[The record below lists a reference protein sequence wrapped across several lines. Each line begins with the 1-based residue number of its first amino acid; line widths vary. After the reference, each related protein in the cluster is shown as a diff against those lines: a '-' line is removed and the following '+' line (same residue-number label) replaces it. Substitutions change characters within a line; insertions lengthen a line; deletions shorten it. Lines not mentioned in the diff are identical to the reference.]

1 MGLWTWS
8 FETSPSASFVMRN
21 YDCFRTWMMGQWTC
35 HFEAFC
41 PASFSITNDDCF
53 WTWMMAQMGHWTG
66 HPDGALDWPFWRRSF
81 SFIPNDKLW
90 LFPDLDGALDLEFSS
105 CSFSF
110 TRNEKLW
117 SFPDLDAGTWM
128 LGHWTCHFEAGPW
141 PSFILNGKL
150 WLLQDLN
157 DGPDGALDS
166 CRLDAGPSAS
176 YAMTNYHCFRTW
188 IMGRWTCHLE
198 AGPSARLHSQW
209 QIMVVSGHGWWGMGL
224 GVLKPILELHS

>member
-1 MGLWTWS
+1 MK
-8 FETSPSASFVMRN
+8 N
-21 YDCFRTWMMGQWTC
+21 YDRFR
-35 HFEAFC
+35 
-41 PASFSITNDDCF
+41 
-53 WTWMMAQMGHWTG
+53 
-66 HPDGALDWPFWRRSF
+66 
-81 SFIPNDKLW
+81 
-90 LFPDLDGALDLEFSS
+90 
-105 CSFSF
+105 
-110 TRNEKLW
+110 
-117 SFPDLDAGTWM
+117 TWM

-166 CRLDAGPSAS
+166 CRLDASPSAS

-209 QIMVVSGHGWWGMGL
+209 QIMIVSGHGWWVMGL
-224 GVLKPILELHS
+224 GVLKPILKLHSQWQILIVAGLVVWSWAFSPSSFLEKKYFFCTWMVWHRTCP